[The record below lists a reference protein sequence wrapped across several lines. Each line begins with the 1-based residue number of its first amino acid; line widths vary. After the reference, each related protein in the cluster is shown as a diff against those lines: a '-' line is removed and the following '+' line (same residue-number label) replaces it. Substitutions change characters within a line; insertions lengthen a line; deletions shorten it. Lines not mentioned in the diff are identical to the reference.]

1 MATPQK
7 LRCRIQKIT
16 DHGDHVY
23 TADLSPERPLPRFK
37 PGQFLHLTLDDYDPS
52 GFWPESR
59 VFSIASSLLY
69 LVYSLL
75 TNYHLIITI
84 QCMNVL
90 MDADC
95 LIKFT
100 KAGLKEAVC
109 THLSV
114 VIPQVV
120 KREVIDLGKNHPDS
134 MVIKDNL
141 DKGLLSLSG
150 VELQDV
156 KGEEAALAIFQ
167 KGGCGA
173 ILSDDKRF
181 VRRLRALDVPYITP
195 AVCIFLLLKQGEITL
210 PDAVEKLELL
220 SPLISSDEYNTV
232 KWVLDTWRSP

>member
-1 MATPQK
+1 
-7 LRCRIQKIT
+7 
-16 DHGDHVY
+16 
-23 TADLSPERPLPRFK
+23 
-37 PGQFLHLTLDDYDPS
+37 
-52 GFWPESR
+52 
-59 VFSIASSLLY
+59 
-69 LVYSLL
+69 
-75 TNYHLIITI
+75 
-84 QCMNVL
+84 

-109 THLSV
+109 TRLSV

-150 VELQDV
+150 VEMQDV
-156 KGEEAALAIFQ
+156 KGEVAALAIFQ
-167 KGGCGA
+167 KGGFDA

-195 AVCIFLLLKQGEITL
+195 AVCIVILLKQGKFTL
-210 PDAVEKLELL
+210 PEALEKLELL
-220 SPLISSDEYNTV
+220 RPLISSDEYHTV
-232 KWVLDTWRSP
+232 RWALDTWRLP

>member
-1 MATPQK
+1 
-7 LRCRIQKIT
+7 
-16 DHGDHVY
+16 
-23 TADLSPERPLPRFK
+23 
-37 PGQFLHLTLDDYDPS
+37 
-52 GFWPESR
+52 
-59 VFSIASSLLY
+59 
-69 LVYSLL
+69 
-75 TNYHLIITI
+75 
-84 QCMNVL
+84 MNVL

-150 VELQDV
+150 VETQDV
-156 KGEEAALAIFQ
+156 KGEEAALTMFQ
-167 KGGCGA
+167 KGGFDA
-173 ILSDDKRF
+173 ILSDDKRV

-195 AVCIFLLLKQGEITL
+195 AVCIVILLKQGKINL
-210 PDAVEKLELL
+210 QSALEKLELL
-220 SPLISSDEYNTV
+220 SHFISSDEYNTV
-232 KWVLDTWRSP
+232 KWALDTWRSP